1 MKLIFKKMMMLYIG
15 LSLIIT
21 PIHSL
26 AVQKK
31 SHKRIQTSQKSSVKS
46 GFKNSLKSKNAKSRV
61 SVRYDLKNG
70 KTKKVTYLSHG
81 GNQLRNHSIARTNPF
96 NSQNAF
102 SLDNF
107 DGSGDLILGSTK
119 ALIINQN
126 TGEVVFSKNT
136 QTVAPIAS
144 ITKLM
149 TAMVVLDAR
158 LSPNDDLTISYDDVD
173 YVKSSSSRL
182 AVGAILTRNDML
194 HLALMASENRAA
206 SAVARYYPGGK
217 QAFVKAMNVKAL
229 EIGATHAHFVDPT
242 GLDGNNV
249 ASAEDLAKLVQ
260 AAYQYPEIR
269 AATTSPSHEVYIGNN
284 SYTVNF
290 NNTNGLVRGG
300 EWQIGLSK
308 TGYTSEAG
316 RCLVMQA
323 NIAGEPMII
332 VLLDSNG
339 KLTRLGDANRIRKWM
354 EYHTVAKPMITI
366 DEIELEPG
374 TVS

>member
-1 MKLIFKKMMMLYIG
+1 MMMLYIG